1 MTKPSDLVTDRLI
14 LLDTYVAD
22 FWAKKDK
29 RLSRIFKVMDNV
41 EYWVMEDE
49 EDFAKGI
56 NELGRY
62 LTDASKDSLEEG
74 GELLITIL
82 AYMSSSKAMRLLNWL
97 ENAHPE
103 VFQKYLKMISDH
115 ERPKAA
121 KLLGSRLRI
130 LQSLDLIS
138 KVFNQQ
144 RSQRIAQWLRMHM
157 SQGATE

>member
-1 MTKPSDLVTDRLI
+1 MSKPSDSITDRLI
-14 LLDTYVAD
+14 LLDTYVQD
-22 FWAKKDK
+22 YWTKKDK
-29 RLSRIFKVMDNV
+29 RLSRILRVMDNV
-41 EYWVMEDE
+41 EFWVMEDE
-49 EDFAKGI
+49 EEFARGI

-62 LTDASKDSLEEG
+62 LTDATPEALEDG
-74 GELLITIL
+74 GELLITVL

-97 ENAHPE
+97 EDAHPD
-103 VFQKYLKMISDH
+103 VFQKYLKLLSEHD
-115 ERPKAA
+115 RPKAA
-121 KLLGSRLRI
+121 KLLGSRLRV